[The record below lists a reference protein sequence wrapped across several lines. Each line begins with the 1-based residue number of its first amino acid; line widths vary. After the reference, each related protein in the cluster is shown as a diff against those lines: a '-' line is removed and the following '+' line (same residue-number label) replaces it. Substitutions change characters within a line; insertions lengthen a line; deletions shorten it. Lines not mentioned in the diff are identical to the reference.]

1 MSFATDKWFKYLHEE
16 ILIEGL
22 GDIGLDETIKEEIRS
37 ALPEASEKGR
47 VWVGNAWKS
56 IDGGTFIGYGWFIRH
71 IKEEIAPLG
80 KNFRRDEGN
89 DIEHDILWNLIQNYE
104 GQSPGKWPKLKRKF
118 ANTAK
123 KKGFSEEDIRDL
135 LYQFEQLDLK
145 CWNLFAIRI
154 QNIFTTLNQNPNNYE
169 MIKEIPPSDW
179 MIAEDVCHEFQMNQE
194 KPAQI
199 MHTFD
204 DGSYWYNLETYRC
217 GNEGVR
223 MGHCGT
229 DERGTLYSLRKK
241 DKGKKNSTSYITISY
256 NENTETIY
264 QIKGRANNCP
274 PEKLW
279 SHIATFIDIT
289 GAQTLEESGQYSSE
303 PEKFEQLGQWLSEN
317 TGINFEGSLEK
328 RVEEMTEACREFER
342 GFREDYGPHTYF
354 RQVVVDTDDMWDGAQ
369 IRPRW
374 YQDDIDFITVQVNFD
389 LEDKYLLRQSEDL
402 GDELRDE
409 LYDIIDD
416 NDSNG
421 VISEYG
427 NRPDFSF
434 IRAYSLEEATRK
446 YHTHG
451 YRSDKRSFYLEG
463 DKTFLVVSDIDSGI
477 ESATDDL
484 NRYEADNYHLFL
496 NVIRDFINEV
506 EESIDK
512 IKLLLIEQ
520 EYIAKPGIISYK
532 EKADETFNN
541 FIVSTIAGRNQ
552 FQFILTS
559 FGILFYTTPEEMQAI
574 MQTDLL
580 DVENFYKTKDNYY
593 SSLEFK
599 NKIIEGLQEKENEAI
614 DFAKRQMKLNF
625 GEKYEQKID
634 SIWEKFRSVGMYKIA
649 TIKNDMFAAFAV
661 RQRNPD
667 TRSTEKDYFS
677 YKLSFDFNEST
688 YPIFA
693 PIVEYY
699 DNNIDFV
706 VSVFDRVVKE
716 YIKEAAVRHREKT
729 QKADVLPMQEGLI
742 IEGLGDIGLSKQ
754 IVDLI
759 LDWMPDASEKGR
771 VWIGNAL
778 KEFAPLDAWGTNR
791 RFEEKVKEFLET
803 NGDKYVVGEY
813 NLFSDFMENLDTR
826 MKRWNKYKKSFIK
839 SCKKQGIANE
849 DIEKAVDFYDQLEFS
864 MFTTFSSYTSEIM
877 ITLNQDPANYE
888 KAILFNRVETDDK
901 GNKKYFYDS
910 ISDFPP
916 SEFRTVEQLA
926 RDYQDKLDVE
936 EQKVIKFDDGAF
948 WYDLR
953 SSYCTVEAERMG
965 HCGQD
970 DRATLYSLRKKE
982 GNQTIESKS
991 HVTIAF
997 DKFEV
1002 IYQIKGRFNN
1012 TPEEKFWPYIAK
1024 FITEM
1029 GVQEIR
1035 ETGQY
1040 MNEEQKPKL
1049 YDMLKFLNEETGAKI
1064 HIHHFFLEKLKQLS
1078 DQWGE
1083 ENPKLSKYVD
1093 LDYRVHEEHNPNGD
1107 YTIPKWTQNIDRFL
1121 LPTPFE
1127 TNTKYRTIQDGI
1139 EENRI
1144 MDSVLEIISSKD
1156 RNAIIGDAA
1165 GEMEIHFEML
1175 SNHGQVYPIMKFQGF
1190 ERQLN
1195 TMIIHNMNL
1204 DRADPSSF
1212 KVFLDKVKEFMED
1225 VISSMPEIRE
1235 FMKQSGYIKENP
1247 FYHIAIQLRENI
1259 KNLSVFVSKKRITVK
1274 VDTLSPQI
1282 DNIVIGRLPRSED
1295 RETLKTNFRKLGSAG
1310 REEVQT
1316 ILFEELKKFP
1326 SFPEELDNEQ
1336 FKEEFIEA
1344 IDFFR
1349 YGEGVLID
1357 VDIQI
1362 TEDDYTYTTPLAIF
1376 IDQNYPEV
1384 KETLKNIL
1392 LSKLF
1397 GEPLQEARE
1406 NPLDVRLYE
1415 IDFVMS
1421 YPLGKGFEMTDIH
1434 NIIRAIPDVT
1444 TVRTIGDTK
1453 RTQANRVISL
1463 QRLKFALQ
1471 GRMPRNEWV
1480 KQVLIPQIHKIS
1492 SSIRL
1497 HKVER
1502 ADLVSS
1508 SKQRLEEV
1516 YAAFSQRPSA
1526 PRTTPRPTIQGLI
1539 DDWVE
1544 GGVMYDAPTNMNL
1557 TRYSV
1562 MMPVADLEH
1571 LMGREARKHGHHFES
1586 GYENFIKNGVRDPI
1600 YLAIGKN
1607 GRAKITG
1614 NEDDLRYAIK
1624 AGVEEVPVF
1633 ISYQRQV

>member
-1 MSFATDKWFKYLHEE
+1 MSFATDKWFKHIRQE

-22 GDIGLDETIKEEIRS
+22 GDIGLS
-37 ALPEASEKGR
+37 
-47 VWVGNAWKS
+47 
-56 IDGGTFIGYGWFIRH
+56 
-71 IKEEIAPLG
+71 
-80 KNFRRDEGN
+80 
-89 DIEHDILWNLIQNYE
+89 Q
-104 GQSPGKWPKLKRKF
+104 
-118 ANTAK
+118 
-123 KKGFSEEDIRDL
+123 
-135 LYQFEQLDLK
+135 
-145 CWNLFAIRI
+145 
-154 QNIFTTLNQNPNNYE
+154 
-169 MIKEIPPSDW
+169 
-179 MIAEDVCHEFQMNQE
+179 QM
-194 KPAQI
+194 
-199 MHTFD
+199 
-204 DGSYWYNLETYRC
+204 
-217 GNEGVR
+217 
-223 MGHCGT
+223 
-229 DERGTLYSLRKK
+229 
-241 DKGKKNSTSYITISY
+241 
-256 NENTETIY
+256 
-264 QIKGRANNCP
+264 
-274 PEKLW
+274 
-279 SHIATFIDIT
+279 
-289 GAQTLEESGQYSSE
+289 
-303 PEKFEQLGQWLSEN
+303 
-317 TGINFEGSLEK
+317 
-328 RVEEMTEACREFER
+328 
-342 GFREDYGPHTYF
+342 
-354 RQVVVDTDDMWDGAQ
+354 
-369 IRPRW
+369 
-374 YQDDIDFITVQVNFD
+374 
-389 LEDKYLLRQSEDL
+389 
-402 GDELRDE
+402 
-409 LYDIIDD
+409 
-416 NDSNG
+416 
-421 VISEYG
+421 
-427 NRPDFSF
+427 
-434 IRAYSLEEATRK
+434 
-446 YHTHG
+446 
-451 YRSDKRSFYLEG
+451 
-463 DKTFLVVSDIDSGI
+463 
-477 ESATDDL
+477 
-484 NRYEADNYHLFL
+484 
-496 NVIRDFINEV
+496 
-506 EESIDK
+506 
-512 IKLLLIEQ
+512 
-520 EYIAKPGIISYK
+520 
-532 EKADETFNN
+532 
-541 FIVSTIAGRNQ
+541 
-552 FQFILTS
+552 
-559 FGILFYTTPEEMQAI
+559 
-574 MQTDLL
+574 
-580 DVENFYKTKDNYY
+580 
-593 SSLEFK
+593 
-599 NKIIEGLQEKENEAI
+599 
-614 DFAKRQMKLNF
+614 
-625 GEKYEQKID
+625 
-634 SIWEKFRSVGMYKIA
+634 
-649 TIKNDMFAAFAV
+649 
-661 RQRNPD
+661 
-667 TRSTEKDYFS
+667 
-677 YKLSFDFNEST
+677 
-688 YPIFA
+688 
-693 PIVEYY
+693 
-699 DNNIDFV
+699 
-706 VSVFDRVVKE
+706 
-716 YIKEAAVRHREKT
+716 
-729 QKADVLPMQEGLI
+729 
-742 IEGLGDIGLSKQ
+742 
-754 IVDLI
+754 VDLI
-759 LDWMPDASEKGR
+759 GYNMPDASEKGR

-791 RFEEKVKEFLET
+791 RFEEGVKEFLET
-803 NGDKYVVGEY
+803 NGDNYVVGEY

-826 MKRWNKYKKSFIK
+826 VKRWNKYKKSFIK

-849 DIEKAVDFYDQLEFS
+849 DIEKAVEFYDELERSIFI
-864 MFTTFSSYTSEIM
+864 TFSSYISQIM
-877 ITLNQDPANYE
+877 ITLDQDPANYE
-888 KAILFNRVETDDK
+888 KAILFNRVETDAK

-916 SEFRTVEQLA
+916 SEFRTVEWLA

-936 EQKVIKFDDGAF
+936 EQKVVKFDDGAF

-982 GNQTIESKS
+982 GSQTIESKS
-991 HVTIAF
+991 YVTIAF
-997 DKFEV
+997 DKYEV

-1035 ETGQY
+1035 EVGQY
-1040 MNEEQKPKL
+1040 MDKQQKPKL
-1049 YDMLKFLNEETGAKI
+1049 YDMLKFLNQETGVKI
-1064 HIHHFFLEKLKQLS
+1064 HTHEFFLEKLKQLS

-1083 ENPKLSKYVD
+1083 ENPELSKYVD
-1093 LDYRVHEEHNPNGD
+1093 LDYRPYESDGVM
-1107 YTIPKWTQNIDRFL
+1107 KWAQNIDRFL

-1127 TNTKYRTIQDGI
+1127 TNTKYRTIPDAI

-1156 RNAIIGDAA
+1156 RNGIIADKA
-1165 GEMEIHFEML
+1165 GQMEIHFEML
-1175 SNHGQVYPIMKFQGF
+1175 SDHGQVYPIMKFQGF
-1190 ERQLN
+1190 GGRLDQ
-1195 TMIIHNMNL
+1195 IITSMDL
-1204 DRADPSSF
+1204 DKANPSSF

-1225 VISSMPEIRE
+1225 TISSMPEIRE

-1247 FYHIAIQLRENI
+1247 LYHVAIQLRENI
-1259 KNLSVFVSKKRITVK
+1259 KNLAVYVTKKRITVT
-1274 VDTLSPQI
+1274 VNPSNPQI
-1282 DNIVIGRLPRSED
+1282 TVIGKLPRSED

-1310 REEVQT
+1310 HEEVKT

-1326 SFPEELDNEQ
+1326 SFPEESDNEQ
-1336 FKEEFIEA
+1336 SKQEFIES

-1349 YGEGVLID
+1349 DDEKVVID
-1357 VDIQI
+1357 IDIHI
-1362 TEDDYTYTTPLAIF
+1362 TQDDYTYMVPLAIF
-1376 IDQNYPEV
+1376 IDQNYQQL
-1384 KETLKNIL
+1384 KEILKNIL

>member
-1 MSFATDKWFKYLHEE
+1 MSFATDKWFKHIRQE

-22 GDIGLDETIKEEIRS
+22 GDIGL
-37 ALPEASEKGR
+37 SE
-47 VWVGNAWKS
+47 
-56 IDGGTFIGYGWFIRH
+56 
-71 IKEEIAPLG
+71 
-80 KNFRRDEGN
+80 
-89 DIEHDILWNLIQNYE
+89 
-104 GQSPGKWPKLKRKF
+104 
-118 ANTAK
+118 
-123 KKGFSEEDIRDL
+123 
-135 LYQFEQLDLK
+135 
-145 CWNLFAIRI
+145 
-154 QNIFTTLNQNPNNYE
+154 
-169 MIKEIPPSDW
+169 
-179 MIAEDVCHEFQMNQE
+179 
-194 KPAQI
+194 
-199 MHTFD
+199 
-204 DGSYWYNLETYRC
+204 
-217 GNEGVR
+217 
-223 MGHCGT
+223 
-229 DERGTLYSLRKK
+229 
-241 DKGKKNSTSYITISY
+241 
-256 NENTETIY
+256 
-264 QIKGRANNCP
+264 
-274 PEKLW
+274 
-279 SHIATFIDIT
+279 
-289 GAQTLEESGQYSSE
+289 
-303 PEKFEQLGQWLSEN
+303 
-317 TGINFEGSLEK
+317 
-328 RVEEMTEACREFER
+328 
-342 GFREDYGPHTYF
+342 
-354 RQVVVDTDDMWDGAQ
+354 
-369 IRPRW
+369 
-374 YQDDIDFITVQVNFD
+374 
-389 LEDKYLLRQSEDL
+389 
-402 GDELRDE
+402 
-409 LYDIIDD
+409 
-416 NDSNG
+416 
-421 VISEYG
+421 
-427 NRPDFSF
+427 
-434 IRAYSLEEATRK
+434 
-446 YHTHG
+446 
-451 YRSDKRSFYLEG
+451 
-463 DKTFLVVSDIDSGI
+463 
-477 ESATDDL
+477 
-484 NRYEADNYHLFL
+484 
-496 NVIRDFINEV
+496 
-506 EESIDK
+506 
-512 IKLLLIEQ
+512 
-520 EYIAKPGIISYK
+520 
-532 EKADETFNN
+532 
-541 FIVSTIAGRNQ
+541 
-552 FQFILTS
+552 
-559 FGILFYTTPEEMQAI
+559 
-574 MQTDLL
+574 
-580 DVENFYKTKDNYY
+580 
-593 SSLEFK
+593 
-599 NKIIEGLQEKENEAI
+599 
-614 DFAKRQMKLNF
+614 
-625 GEKYEQKID
+625 
-634 SIWEKFRSVGMYKIA
+634 
-649 TIKNDMFAAFAV
+649 
-661 RQRNPD
+661 
-667 TRSTEKDYFS
+667 
-677 YKLSFDFNEST
+677 
-688 YPIFA
+688 
-693 PIVEYY
+693 
-699 DNNIDFV
+699 
-706 VSVFDRVVKE
+706 
-716 YIKEAAVRHREKT
+716 
-729 QKADVLPMQEGLI
+729 
-742 IEGLGDIGLSKQ
+742 Q

-759 LDWMPDASEKGR
+759 GYSMPDASEKGR

-791 RFEEKVKEFLET
+791 GFEEKVKEFLKT
-803 NGDKYVVGEY
+803 NGDNYVVGEY
-813 NLFSDFMENLDTR
+813 NLFSYFMENLDTR
-826 MKRWNKYKKSFIK
+826 FKRWNKYKKSFIK

-849 DIEKAVDFYDQLEFS
+849 DIEKAVEFYDELERSIFI
-864 MFTTFSSYTSEIM
+864 TFSSYVSQIM
-877 ITLNQDPANYE
+877 ITLDQDPVNYE
-888 KAILFNRVETDDK
+888 KAILFNRVEMDDK

-916 SEFRTVEQLA
+916 SEFRTVERLA
-926 RDYQDKLDVE
+926 TDYQDKLDIE

-948 WYDLR
+948 WYDLK
-953 SSYCTVEAERMG
+953 SSHCTVEAERMG

-991 HVTIAF
+991 YVTIAF

-1035 ETGQY
+1035 EVGQY
-1040 MNEEQKPKL
+1040 MDKKQKPKL
-1049 YDMLKFLNEETGAKI
+1049 YDMLKFLNQETGVKI
-1064 HIHHFFLEKLKQLS
+1064 HTHDFFLEQLKQLS
-1078 DQWGE
+1078 DQWVE

-1093 LDYRVHEEHNPNGD
+1093 LDYRAYEDNE
-1107 YTIPKWTQNIDRFL
+1107 ILKWAQNIDRFL

-1127 TNTKYRTIQDGI
+1127 TNTKYRTIPDAI

-1156 RNAIIGDAA
+1156 RNGIIADKA
-1165 GEMEIHFEML
+1165 GQMEIHFEML
-1175 SNHGQVYPIMKFQGF
+1175 SDHGQVFPIMKFQGF
-1190 ERQLN
+1190 GGRLDE
-1195 TMIIHNMNL
+1195 MISNMGL
-1204 DRADPSSF
+1204 DKADPSSF
-1212 KVFLDKVKEFMED
+1212 KMFLDKVKEFMED
-1225 VISSMPEIRE
+1225 TMSSMPEIRE

-1247 FYHIAIQLRENI
+1247 IYGAAIQLRENI
-1259 KNLSVFVSKKRITVK
+1259 KNLAVFVNKKHITVAINP
-1274 VDTLSPQI
+1274 SNPQT
-1282 DNIVIGRLPRSED
+1282 IVIGGLPRSED

-1310 REEVQT
+1310 IEEINA

-1336 FKEEFIEA
+1336 SKQEFIES

-1349 YGEGVLID
+1349 QYEKVLID
-1357 VDIQI
+1357 VRIHI
-1362 TEDDYTYTTPLAIF
+1362 TEDDYTYTVPLAMF
-1376 IDQNYPEV
+1376 IDQNYQQL
-1384 KETLKNIL
+1384 KEILKNIL

-1480 KQVLIPQIHKIS
+1480 KQVLIPQIYKIS

-1502 ADLVSS
+1502 ADLVSN